1 MFLEKDI
8 GNLRCFSIANRL
20 RKLYNIVIEKDLIIW
35 KRNLYQQ
42 SVIIKLHLVLIVNGR
57 LILPAN
63 CFMVLITVTKKIT
76 TEMFIAMCGLNKNI
90 NLDFS
95 KSVYINCR
103 TPITINCKLHGEF
116 EVLPKNVAD
125 IKCRICAMETH
136 SGYRYSLTC
145 EEYKIVASTLHKNKY
160 DYSLLNDMK
169 LEKIP
174 IICPIH
180 GIFMMRKGAHISK
193 TQLYGCQKCG
203 RSYSKGEE
211 IIENWCIENK
221 INYISQKKFPGLK
234 NKNTIFYDFYLP
246 DHNILLEFDGSHH
259 FKPIKYGRS
268 QTIEEQ
274 HKKFESIKDSDG
286 KKLTYAMDNRINMIR
301 IMYTRINDLKH
312 ILNYEILD
320 INTNITLDTP
330 YITYLMENNTP
341 VWSIKGYS

>member
-8 GNLRCFSIANRL
+8 GNPRCFSIANRL

-42 SVIIKLHLVLIVNGR
+42 SVIIKLHLVLIVNGKQ
-57 LILPAN
+57 ILPAN

-116 EVLPKNVAD
+116 
-125 IKCRICAMETH
+125 
-136 SGYRYSLTC
+136 
-145 EEYKIVASTLHKNKY
+145 
-160 DYSLLNDMK
+160 
-169 LEKIP
+169 
-174 IICPIH
+174 
-180 GIFMMRKGAHISK
+180 
-193 TQLYGCQKCG
+193 
-203 RSYSKGEE
+203 
-211 IIENWCIENK
+211 
-221 INYISQKKFPGLK
+221 
-234 NKNTIFYDFYLP
+234 
-246 DHNILLEFDGSHH
+246 DGSHH

-274 HKKFESIKDSDG
+274 HKKFESIKDGDG